1 MLVLALAGQILP
13 VGAAND
19 IKDAAVRVNTTLT
32 VDESTVIKQADKRLL
47 GFNNDANWVIESQLG
62 LGTAYRDDEWV
73 DAYHDYGMK
82 APLVRGFFHNLD
94 WMDTVGKNRDIT
106 GGSALYTYG
115 MPEWI
120 KSVLKIT
127 PDAQFS
133 FCINVE
139 DSVFDLQNLVRYLL
153 FTPDDPRAV
162 DANGV
167 NWAQVRVD
175 DGLVDP
181 VPVACLELGNE
192 TDLQLFAPRGGM
204 GNYSNQEIAECAQ
217 QYVDW
222 CNPIIDGIRQVSTD
236 VKLSALLISGG
247 AEDYSI
253 CAYWDEK
260 IMGELGAKV
269 DYIIL
274 HWYHGTGN
282 DGSHNANLSL
292 LFDQWRLNYALNLM
306 EVLPE
311 DKRPKLYMSEHACW
325 VGQYT
330 TDPDTGLL
338 SGMVTSLRGTLA
350 TAELVNRMANTP
362 AMELASYHSLS
373 DSLKNRLDFGGNSWG
388 AMRRYDQQGEVQ
400 LTVVGEYFRMAYD
413 AFGDQV
419 VKCTFSEPEPHHY
432 AVPEELSYDKRETT
446 QIITA
451 TAHTTEDGGMRL
463 IFANQHINVGHNIT
477 FVANGA
483 YKLEK
488 EVILTDDNTYV
499 DNNMLTPDSYYA
511 TTNLVNANTKFQNYY
526 VPPQSVVALYLAPM
540 DAEYTDPDRGV
551 EVTMRDDNGTAVTC
565 TDGVFFAEIE
575 ALEGRAFEKSTGAI
589 ISVVNSEG
597 EIVALDWKDF
607 LRQRT
612 SFSCV
617 LPESGNYTLRISDGT
632 TTYEKS
638 FNAQVV
644 KSKRA
649 HVSLISIDGCDNNT
663 YQVDYT
669 VDFGVDARVGDTYTV
684 SIEDMD
690 GGVHY
695 YTAGQKEVSDTV
707 QGEAHMPTWVPG
719 GRYKL
724 VVAFGDYRYE
734 KEFSFLK
741 ASELVRI
748 SAAPVKG
755 NGDVYTLNDYK
766 LGEDMTVSLTNISDQ
781 PQTFRLYA
789 SAYGPQGGMIGASNS
804 DTSVTLAVGETKEVS
819 LAVNATGTEPVLIKF
834 FTWAAGLTPLNDIY
848 FTK

>member
-94 WMDTVGKNRDIT
+94 WMDTVGNNRAALV
-106 GGSALYTYG
+106 GGGLYSYG

-133 FCINVE
+133 ICINVE

-153 FTPDDPRAV
+153 LMPDDPRAV

-181 VPVACLELGNE
+181 VPIACLELGNE
-192 TDLQLFAPRGGM
+192 TDHQLCNAKGGWD
-204 GNYSNQEIAECAQ
+204 NLTEQEVADCAQ

-222 CNPIIDGIRQVSTD
+222 CNPIIDGIRLVSTD
-236 VKLSALLISGG
+236 VKLAALVNSGG
-247 AEDYSI
+247 SI
-253 CAYWDEK
+253 EETKSVYWDEK
-260 IMGELGAKV
+260 IINELGAKV
-269 DYIIL
+269 DLIVL
-274 HWYHGTGN
+274 HYYQWHGN
-282 DGSHNANLSL
+282 DNTTNANQGLKL
-292 LFDQWRLNYALNLM
+292 DEYRINYVMNLM
-306 EVLPE
+306 AVLPE
-311 DKRPKLYMSEHACW
+311 ESRPKLYMSEHACL
-325 VGQYT
+325 VNDYAK
-330 TDPDTGLL
+330 DPDTGLML
-338 SGMVTSLRGTLA
+338 GQVTSLKGTIT
-350 TAELVNRMANTP
+350 TAEVIIRMANSP
-362 AMELASYHSLS
+362 AMAFASYHSLS
-373 DSLKNRLDFGGNSWG
+373 DSLKNRLDFGGKSWG
-388 AMRRYDQQGEVQ
+388 AMRRYSQQGDVQ
-400 LTVVGEYFRMAYD
+400 LTVVGEFFRMAYD
-413 AFGDQV
+413 VFGDHV
-419 VKCTFSEPEPHHY
+419 VKSTFTEPQPHHY
-432 AVPEELSYDKRETT
+432 AVPSYNNGNSN

-451 TAHTTEDGGMRL
+451 TAHTTTDGGMRL
-463 IFANQHINVGHNIT
+463 LFSNQNPNVGHNIT
-477 FVANGA
+477 FVSDGE

-488 EVILTDDNTYV
+488 EVILTDDNLYV
-499 DNNMLTPDSYYA
+499 DNNMLTPDAYYV
-511 TTNLVNANTKFQNYY
+511 TTNVVNSQSKFQSYY

-540 DAEYTDPDRGV
+540 DAVYTEPDRPL
-551 EVTMRDDNGTAVTC
+551 EVVLRDDNGTAVTC
-565 TDGVFFAEIE
+565 TNGVFFAEIE
-575 ALEGRAFEKSTGAI
+575 ALEGRAFEKSQGLML
-589 ISVVNSEG
+589 SVINAEG
-597 EIVALDWKDF
+597 EIVALDWKDL

-669 VDFGVDARVGDTYTV
+669 VHFGVDARLGNTYSV

-695 YTAGQKEVSDTV
+695 YTAGKKGATDTV

-741 ASELVRI
+741 ASELVRV

-766 LGEDMTVSLTNISDQ
+766 TGEDMTVSLTNISDT
-781 PQTFRLYA
+781 PQTFMLYA
-789 SAYGPQGGMIGASNS
+789 SAYGTQGDMIGASASN
-804 DTSVTLAVGETKEVS
+804 TTVTLAVGETKQVPLTVNS
-819 LAVNATGTEPVLIKF
+819 TVNAPVLIKF
-834 FTWAAGLTPLNDIY
+834 FTWDGSMSPLNDVY